1 MQHGGVQTLISI
13 LTVKIR
19 ERETLLWGKL
29 LYGSF
34 PSGGKATVKQVFRG
48 FTMGGK
54 LIYNTGILLFAV
66 MILFTLKKM
75 NSRSE
80 KNLTN

>member
-19 ERETLLWGKL
+19 ERETLLWEKL

-48 FTMGGK
+48 VTMGE
-54 LIYNTGILLFAV
+54 N
-66 MILFTLKKM
+66 
-75 NSRSE
+75 
-80 KNLTN
+80 